1 LKLRGQQVA
10 KAAGHGYLTTTVNS
24 LNRPMLAIN
33 EQLGFTRSLAWVYY
47 TKRLADE

>member
-1 LKLRGQQVA
+1 M
-10 KAAGHGYLTTTVNS
+10 LTTCNA

-47 TKRLADE
+47 TKKLADE